1 MTKKELDEMISN
13 LELYIENWK
22 QFYNFI
28 NLVRERRASADKKPF
43 SIEEENQFLDVKS
56 LIIQQ
61 LESILAYFPAES
73 PPINREEVY
82 NVVTPVSSLRSMMEI
97 SDGSLRGIETQ
108 WHKIF
113 IELQSLIGQA
123 KIERQKMESKSIFG
137 FLFRK

>member
-97 SDGSLRGIETQ
+97 SDGSLRGN
-108 WHKIF
+108 
-113 IELQSLIGQA
+113 
-123 KIERQKMESKSIFG
+123 
-137 FLFRK
+137 